1 MAAHKPI
8 LLKNLSLSFP
18 HKTCFEGFSAAIPCG
33 SKIAIMGNN
42 GTGKT
47 TLLKFIAGIAVP
59 VDGDIIM
66 PVGAGLSYV
75 PQVIAQYDNL
85 SGGQRFNKALSAAIA
100 ANPDILLLDE
110 PTNHLDISNRKSLMG
125 MLARFQGTL
134 IVVSHDPELLRLV
147 DTIWHIE
154 NGRINI
160 FSGNYD
166 DYKREISLK
175 RNSLEARLNNLEKE
189 KKAMHDKLMKEQQR
203 AANSRKQGQA
213 AAAKG
218 KWSPIIAGGMKRKAQ
233 QTAGR
238 KTSDIS
244 DRKEDIN
251 SQIKELGLT
260 EQITPSFNLSA
271 APDNQTI
278 LFIMDGKAGYGD
290 KEVLRNIDLSL
301 SGNEKIAIIGDNASG
316 KSTLFKAILD
326 KSHRFA
332 GTWDTPDFDD
342 IGYLDQHYNNIRT
355 TDTAL
360 SVIGKLAPSWNHADI
375 RKHLNDFLLR
385 KNEEVNTPAAM
396 LSGGERARL
405 SLAAIAC
412 KVPKLL
418 LLDEITNNIDL
429 PTRENVEQ
437 ILTHYPGA
445 MIVISHDMEFIKTIG
460 IQNIWLAENGLL
472 KKYQPF

>member
-18 HKTCFEGFSAAIPCG
+18 HKTCFEGFSAVIPSG
-33 SKIAIMGNN
+33 SKIAIIGNN

-47 TLLKFIAGIAVP
+47 SLLKALRNLPSP
-59 VDGDIIM
+59 VEGDIEI
-66 PVGAGLSYV
+66 PRDATVSYV
-75 PQVIAQYDNL
+75 PQVIEDYANL
-85 SGGQRFNKALSAAIA
+85 SGGERFNKALSAAIA

-125 MLARFQGTL
+125 MLARFHNTL
-134 IVVSHDPELLRLV
+134 IVVSHDPELLRQIN
-147 DTIWHIE
+147 TIWHID
-154 NGRINI
+154 NGAIHI

-166 DYKREISLK
+166 DYKEQLRLK
-175 RNSLEARLNNLEKE
+175 LSSLEGLLGNLEKE
-189 KKAMHDKLMKEQQR
+189 KKAMHKKLMQEQQR

-238 KTSDIS
+238 KTSGIF

-271 APDNQTI
+271 APDNQTV

-290 KEVLRNIDLSL
+290 KEILHNINLSL
-301 SGNEKIAIIGDNASG
+301 LGDEKIAIIGDNASG

-326 KSHRFA
+326 AKYRLS
-332 GTWDTPDFDD
+332 GQWQTPPECD
-342 IGYLDQHYNNIRT
+342 IGILDQHYGNIVGKNT
-355 TDTAL
+355 PLDI
-360 SVIGKLAPSWNHADI
+360 IGKLVPAWSHADI
-375 RKHLNDFLLR
+375 RKHLNNFLFR
-385 KNEEVNTPAAM
+385 KNEEVTAPADT

-429 PTRENVEQ
+429 QTREHILQ

-445 MIVISHDMEFIKTIG
+445 FILISHDIEFIKAIG
-460 IQNIWLAENGLL
+460 IQNVYTIDKGLVEA
-472 KKYQPF
+472 K